1 MNRRMESLFAHRIRS
16 EDRLPGKL
24 AIMTETLRSSG
35 GQLESE
41 TVEILAAEM
50 KPWAADASAALDSLE
65 ETPNTAYLRALLA
78 SEADGSAT
86 RAWERF
92 FAHHYSYDPF
102 HRAAY
107 ARSLAGQGDFS
118 GAARQLQFALSQPVR
133 YAFFPRVEKLIRRVA
148 EHVDWELR
156 EARVAVLGTS
166 TTNLLVPVLEALC
179 LRDRIRAE
187 FYQGLYGAL
196 EQEVLDPE
204 SGLAKFHPDVV
215 FLVNHW
221 RDLAL
226 PPVAIDENEIVEQV
240 VGRQKTLWQR
250 LSNQFGCHV
259 VQHAF
264 DFPAEDAYGVLS
276 LSMRGGRARVT
287 EAINRR
293 MREGCPSHV
302 SVLDT
307 PAVQR
312 RTGLERW
319 EDPGLW
325 HSFKQHPAT
334 EALPALAEAQ
344 QAHLRAVLGL
354 TRKVLVTDLDNT
366 LWKGVIGE
374 DGLQGIQIGPGTAA
388 GEAHQRLQEYM
399 RDLKTRGILLAVCS
413 KNNVE
418 DAKLPFEKHDHTVL
432 RLEDFAAFEANWNDK
447 VQNLRVIAEKLSL
460 GLDSFVFLDDSP
472 IEREWVRSQLPQ
484 VAVVELGPSVFH
496 YTRDLDRGQYFF
508 ALSVSQEDLARAEQ
522 YRTESRREMLRTSA
536 QSLDEFLA
544 QLQLEA
550 SVVPV
555 DDSNL
560 ARVTQLT
567 NKTNQFNVT
576 TRRYTEAQIRKL
588 TQQEGAW
595 AGAFQLSD
603 RMGSYGLIGLIFCV
617 PGASQEQWEIDT
629 WLMSCRALGR
639 QMERFMFDR
648 MMEAAAA
655 MGVREITGVYL
666 PTAKNGLVA
675 DLYEKLGFAKGDATA
690 EEIRWSIAVPKLPAN
705 SASHIRDV
713 SPRDENPIM
722 APAGSR

>member
-187 FYQGLYGAL
+187 LYQGLYGAL

-276 LSMRGGRARVT
+276 LSMMGRPRACYRG
-287 EAINRR
+287 
-293 MREGCPSHV
+293 H
-302 SVLDT
+302 
-307 PAVQR
+307 
-312 RTGLERW
+312 
-319 EDPGLW
+319 
-325 HSFKQHPAT
+325 
-334 EALPALAEAQ
+334 
-344 QAHLRAVLGL
+344 
-354 TRKVLVTDLDNT
+354 
-366 LWKGVIGE
+366 
-374 DGLQGIQIGPGTAA
+374 
-388 GEAHQRLQEYM
+388 
-399 RDLKTRGILLAVCS
+399 
-413 KNNVE
+413 
-418 DAKLPFEKHDHTVL
+418 
-432 RLEDFAAFEANWNDK
+432 
-447 VQNLRVIAEKLSL
+447 
-460 GLDSFVFLDDSP
+460 
-472 IEREWVRSQLPQ
+472 
-484 VAVVELGPSVFH
+484 
-496 YTRDLDRGQYFF
+496 
-508 ALSVSQEDLARAEQ
+508 
-522 YRTESRREMLRTSA
+522 
-536 QSLDEFLA
+536 
-544 QLQLEA
+544 
-550 SVVPV
+550 
-555 DDSNL
+555 
-560 ARVTQLT
+560 
-567 NKTNQFNVT
+567 
-576 TRRYTEAQIRKL
+576 
-588 TQQEGAW
+588 
-595 AGAFQLSD
+595 
-603 RMGSYGLIGLIFCV
+603 
-617 PGASQEQWEIDT
+617 
-629 WLMSCRALGR
+629 
-639 QMERFMFDR
+639 
-648 MMEAAAA
+648 
-655 MGVREITGVYL
+655 
-666 PTAKNGLVA
+666 
-675 DLYEKLGFAKGDATA
+675 
-690 EEIRWSIAVPKLPAN
+690 
-705 SASHIRDV
+705 
-713 SPRDENPIM
+713 
-722 APAGSR
+722 